1 MEHID
6 IAFTKDIVSKK
17 QRQGCKLCLWTE
29 CIQQSQ
35 AHRICIYEQNV
46 FSNHRY
52 IEPASMNRMY
62 SAITGT

>member
-35 AHRICIYEQNV
+35 AHKAV
-46 FSNHRY
+46 
-52 IEPASMNRMY
+52 SMNRMY
-62 SAITGT
+62 PVKIRQILVA